1 MCSSEDPLLDR
12 FHYVIIWKSPSG
24 CPQSTNPP
32 PRTRSSH
39 LSAVLNG
46 PWEFLATTWL
56 ALLQGTLWAAWK
68 HASTLVHE
76 HVNDSSINHKE
87 VWKGNWKWQALSSDL
102 ILSNCLSGS
111 VFANRNTEIVSAC
124 CWLAQKFNPAVCSR
138 KQALFY
144 LVSVTH
150 SQKTVWIFRPE
161 SKPSCLAV
169 CFHPAVEAFMEH
181 RVGNNTQL

>member
-1 MCSSEDPLLDR
+1 MGVPN
-12 FHYVIIWKSPSG
+12 P
-24 CPQSTNPP
+24 PTPP

-56 ALLQGTLWAAWK
+56 ALLQGTPWAAWK
-68 HASTLVHE
+68 HASTLVHK

-87 VWKGNWKWQALSSDL
+87 VWKGNWKWQAPSSDL

-111 VFANRNTEIVSAC
+111 VFADRNTEI
-124 CWLAQKFNPAVCSR
+124 NPAVCSR

-150 SQKTVWIFRPE
+150 SPKTVWIFRPE
-161 SKPSCLAV
+161 SKTSCLAV

>member
-1 MCSSEDPLLDR
+1 MCSREDPLLDR

-68 HASTLVHE
+68 HASTLVHK

-124 CWLAQKFNPAVCSR
+124 CWFAQKFNPAVCSR
-138 KQALFY
+138 KRALFY

-150 SQKTVWIFRPE
+150 SQKQFEFLDQNLNLPV
-161 SKPSCLAV
+161 
-169 CFHPAVEAFMEH
+169 
-181 RVGNNTQL
+181 